1 MLEKLEVVSQMF
13 QEKPERGYSDAFEN
27 LAAEAAIKYITP
39 EKDFLYEE
47 YFTADTETKL
57 AIILAAEE
65 HILSLENG
73 KKRFINEVTALSKAL
88 DRKSTRLNS
97 SHVAISYAVF

>member
-1 MLEKLEVVSQMF
+1 MF

-39 EKDFLYEE
+39 ERDFLYEE

-57 AIILAAEE
+57 AIILSAEE
-65 HILSLENG
+65 HILSLEHG
-73 KKRFINEVTALSKAL
+73 KKRIIYVVTDLSIAFAIVVSHDKTL
-88 DRKSTRLNS
+88 DSKDVIGIFLHVNVRLS
-97 SHVAISYAVF
+97 C